1 MLPQHRWACCLRW
14 PHGRK
19 LRDIEAFQHAMAGY
33 EMLPQR
39 ALPLAARLIPLA
51 ELAAAA
57 LLLHGATRVA
67 GATLALLVLLVFTF
81 AGVHSLRA
89 GRSELECGCGGGEG
103 VTLSWALVARNAVL
117 AAIAVLAMLSPQ
129 ERPTTALDAATGV
142 LATLAVLGLYAV
154 GNQLLANGPRL
165 KKLRDAP

>member
-1 MLPQHRWACCLRW
+1 M
-14 PHGRK
+14 
-19 LRDIEAFQHAMAGY
+19 
-33 EMLPQR
+33 
-39 ALPLAARLIPLA
+39 
-51 ELAAAA
+51 
-57 LLLHGATRVA
+57 
-67 GATLALLVLLVFTF
+67 
-81 AGVHSLRA
+81 
-89 GRSELECGCGGGEG
+89 
-103 VTLSWALVARNAVL
+103 TLSWALVARNAVL